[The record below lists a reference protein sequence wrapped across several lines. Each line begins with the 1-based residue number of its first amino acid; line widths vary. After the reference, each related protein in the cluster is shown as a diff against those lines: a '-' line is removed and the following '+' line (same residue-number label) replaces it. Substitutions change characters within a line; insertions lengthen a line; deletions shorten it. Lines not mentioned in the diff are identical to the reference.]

1 MDALDR
7 RVLMKRPRV
16 TSAPSGLYAQRLAR
30 LAPESADRL
39 RIGALVEMSVP
50 LL

>member
-1 MDALDR
+1 MTVAA
-7 RVLMKRPRV
+7 VE
-16 TSAPSGLYAQRLAR
+16 YARRLAR
-30 LAPESADRL
+30 LAPESADRA